1 MKHVLYEEFVKR
13 HNTHQTHFDD
23 LVLLGPDGIDEIKD
37 KVKRFFAK
45 LDGEDL
51 GLNTTVKVDG
61 SPAVIC
67 FSKFP
72 GYPDN
77 SICLKSFVNNA
88 NNVLSSVEE
97 IESRYGDRQSMSEK
111 LVYCLELAKLIPE
124 GEAWQGDCLFSDD
137 DKHVENIRGKEYITF
152 QPNKIVYAFSQENP
166 GFEKVKN
173 ASFGIAFHTVYKD
186 DGNGGKT
193 QTFRPAIDT
202 ISWPDWAY
210 IMSPA
215 LNVDKEKFNI
225 DSIKEAYS
233 NFNKAAQD
241 LVRDPAYIDL
251 VRNEVFMQYWN
262 TFENANIADKKQ
274 TQLDV
279 STVVKDL
286 KRYVSEKQT
295 VEFQKKFNSLK
306 TNKGKMNAIDVWAGA
321 VAELKEII
329 NYNQETIV
337 NLVEA
342 LNAASALKMLM
353 WEGFKS
359 GASQD
364 YSTFYKSKTK
374 GIIDANME
382 GVAMSDAEG
391 NIVKIVDRTE
401 FSSANRDP
409 DIMAG
414 WEHPERNLSE
424 SKIDFFERLLESH
437 RLSEVRLGISD
448 LNYKNGEYTSGFKS
462 FISDG
467 KPLICSKTKESE
479 NTVSIVIE
487 PTEELLNIED
497 TKEFSEK
504 LEAAILAKD
513 PTIRWVEKPKDAS
526 GVGSSDVYLNTDFQE
541 AIQGYLFEKYWNSP
555 LQDNSNYVETLF
567 SEDFKERINWDICR
581 ADYEKF
587 KSDIYTTYKKGK
599 VSSNTWLSYF
609 IAIAKTGAKK
619 IKDLYREEFRPQ
631 GKPTVFA
638 RGLKCN
644 IGSDINDFFSK
655 HFLGKPKDRF
665 NKSDVILVFGAN
677 PESIAREYISKCL
690 TSKTV
695 EDYCKVCDEALSNGS
710 VLGLSLK
717 KGKNEVH
724 AELLATTTSIN
735 KEVFGENAS
744 TTIVY
749 NGENDPL
756 NTFTSFKEACNN
768 PEFMHHIK
776 DFRFEEYISEKEK
789 GKEKQGLTSEII
801 LPVNED
807 FQKSFSDYIKITIRT
822 NDREKGS
829 VTVEPYKH
837 GSNAALG
844 KWPTVMQEELG
855 VSMPKKSKS
864 LSKYEQ
870 CVEKINIFLSWFKIV
885 YESENAD
892 LFIATFV
899 SSGGYPLANNL
910 SGETRLMTAPIIKI
924 S

>member
-1 MKHVLYEEFVKR
+1 MKHILYEEFVKR
-13 HNTHQTHFDD
+13 HNVHQLHFEDA
-23 LVLLGPDGIDEIKD
+23 VLLGPDGIDEIKD

-51 GLNTTVKVDG
+51 GLNMTSKIDG
-61 SPAVIC
+61 APAVIC

-97 IESRYGDRQSMSEK
+97 IESRYGDRPSMSEK

-152 QPNKIVYAFSQENP
+152 QPNKIVYAFSQENS
-166 GFEKVKN
+166 GYEKVKN

-215 LNVDKEKFNI
+215 LNVNKEKFNI
-225 DSIKEAYS
+225 NSIKEAYS
-233 NFNKAAQD
+233 DFNKAAQD

-279 STVVKDL
+279 TTVVKDL

-306 TNKGKMNAIDVWAGA
+306 TAKGKMNAIDVWAGA

-337 NLVEA
+337 HLVEA

-382 GVAMSDAEG
+382 GVAMSDADG

-424 SKIDFFERLLESH
+424 NKIEFFERLLEGGVG
-437 RLSEVRLGISD
+437 RLSISD
-448 LNYKNGEYTSGFKS
+448 INYKNGEYVKKYKS

-467 KPLICSKTKESE
+467 KPLNCSKTKTSE
-479 NTVSIVIE
+479 TFPIIIE
-487 PTEELLNIED
+487 PTQELLNIED

-504 LEAAILAKD
+504 LEATILAKN
-513 PTIRWVEKPKDAS
+513 PTVRWVEKPREAS
-526 GVGSSDVYLNTDFQE
+526 GLGSEDITFNVDFQE
-541 AIQGYLFEKYWNSP
+541 AIQGYLFEKYWLNPFQKDS
-555 LQDNSNYVETLF
+555 DYIETLF
-567 SEDFKERINWDICR
+567 SEDFKERIDWQVCS

-587 KSDIYTTYKKGK
+587 KSDISKTLTNKGYA
-599 VSSNTWLSYF
+599 SSNSWLSYF
-609 IAIAKTGAKK
+609 IAIAKDGAKK
-619 IKDLYREEFRPQ
+619 IMGLYLNGR
-631 GKPTVFA
+631 KPIGVPTAFA
-638 RGLKCN
+638 RGLKCSISSKVN
-644 IGSDINDFFSK
+644 SFFSEALFK
-655 HFLGKPKDRF
+655 KPKDRT
-665 NKSDVILVFGAN
+665 NKSDILLVFGPN
-677 PESIAREYISKCL
+677 PESTAKEYITKCL
-690 TSKTV
+690 TSSTV

-717 KGKNEVH
+717 KGKNDVH

-744 TTIVY
+744 TAIVY
-749 NGENDPL
+749 NGEDDPL
-756 NTFTSFKEACNN
+756 NTLASFKETCQN
-768 PEFMHHIK
+768 PELMKHIK
-776 DFRFEEYISEKEK
+776 DFKFEEFSVTKN
-789 GKEKQGLTSEII
+789 GKEEQGLTAEIT
-801 LPVNED
+801 LPVNEEYHQD
-807 FQKSFSDYIKITIRT
+807 FSDFIKIQIRS
-822 NDREKGS
+822 NNREKES

-837 GSNAALG
+837 GANAALG
-844 KWPTVMQEELG
+844 KWPTIMQEELG
-855 VSMPKKSKS
+855 VSMSKKSNPDMS
-864 LSKYEQ
+864 HYER
-870 CVEKINIFLSWFKIV
+870 CIEKINIFLSWFKIV
-885 YESENAD
+885 YESENSD
-892 LFIATFV
+892 LLIATFV

>member
-1 MKHVLYEEFVKR
+1 MKHILYEEFVKR

-23 LVLLGPDGIDEIKD
+23 LVLLGPNGIDEIKD

-67 FSKFP
+67 FAKFP
-72 GYPDN
+72 DYPDN

-97 IESRYGDRQSMSEK
+97 IESRYGDRPSMSEK

-166 GFEKVKN
+166 GYEKVKN

-215 LNVDKEKFNI
+215 LNVNKEKFNI

-279 STVVKDL
+279 TTVVKDL

-306 TNKGKMNAIDVWAGA
+306 TAKGKMNAIDVWAGA

-337 NLVEA
+337 HLVEA

-382 GVAMSDAEG
+382 GVAMSDADG

-414 WEHPERNLSE
+414 WEHPERNISE
-424 SKIDFFERLLESH
+424 NKIDFFERLLEGGIG
-437 RLSEVRLGISD
+437 RLSISD
-448 LNYKNGEYTSGFKS
+448 INYKNGEYVQKYKS

-467 KPLICSKTKESE
+467 KPLNCSKTKTSE
-479 NTVSIVIE
+479 TFPIIIE
-487 PTEELLNIED
+487 PTQELLGIED
-497 TKEFSEK
+497 TQEFADK
-504 LEAAILAKD
+504 LEAAILSQNPIVKW
-513 PTIRWVEKPKDAS
+513 IEKPREAS
-526 GVGSSDVYLNTDFQE
+526 GLGSEDITLNVDFQE
-541 AIQGYLFEKYWNSP
+541 AIQGYLFEKYWLNPFQKDS
-555 LQDNSNYVETLF
+555 DYIETLF
-567 SEDFKERINWDICR
+567 SEDFKERIDWQVCS

-587 KSDIYTTYKKGK
+587 KSDISKTLTNKGYA
-599 VSSNTWLSYF
+599 SSNSWLSYF
-609 IAIAKTGAKK
+609 IAIAKDGAKK
-619 IKDLYREEFRPQ
+619 IMGLYLN
-631 GKPTVFA
+631 GHKPIGAPTAFA
-638 RGLKCN
+638 RGLKCGISSEVN
-644 IGSDINDFFSK
+644 SFFSEALFK
-655 HFLGKPKDRF
+655 KPKDRT
-665 NKSDVILVFGAN
+665 NKSDILLVFGSN
-677 PESIAREYISKCL
+677 PKSTAKEYITKCL
-690 TSKTV
+690 TASTV
-695 EDYCKVCDEALSNGS
+695 EDYCKVCDESLSNGS
-710 VLGLSLK
+710 VIGLSLK
-717 KGKNEVH
+717 KGKNDVH

-735 KEVFGENAS
+735 REVFGENAS
-744 TTIVY
+744 TAIVY

-756 NTFTSFKEACNN
+756 NTLASFKETCQN
-768 PEFMHHIK
+768 PELMKHIK
-776 DFRFEEYISEKEK
+776 DFKFEEFFVTKN
-789 GKEKQGLTSEII
+789 GKEEQGLTAEIT
-801 LPVNED
+801 LPVNEEYHQD
-807 FQKSFSDYIKITIRT
+807 FSDFIKIQIRS
-822 NDREKGS
+822 NNREKES

-837 GSNAALG
+837 GANAALG
-844 KWPTVMQEELG
+844 KWPTIMQEELG
-855 VSMPKKSKS
+855 VSMPKKSNPAMS
-864 LSKYEQ
+864 HYER
-870 CVEKINIFLSWFKIV
+870 CIEKINIFLSWFKIV

-892 LFIATFV
+892 LLIATFV

>member
-1 MKHVLYEEFVKR
+1 MKQSLYEEFVKR
-13 HNTHQTHFDD
+13 HNVHQLHFED
-23 LVLLGPDGIDEIKD
+23 LVLLGSDGIDEIKD
-37 KVKRFFAK
+37 KVKKFFAK

-51 GLNTTVKVDG
+51 GLNTGVKIDG
-61 SPAVIC
+61 APACIC

-72 GYPDN
+72 GYPNN
-77 SICLKSFVNNA
+77 SICLKSFINNA

-97 IESRYGDRQSMSEK
+97 IESRYGDRPSMSEK

-166 GFEKVKN
+166 GYEKVKN

-193 QTFRPAIDT
+193 QTFRPAIDS
-202 ISWPDWAY
+202 IQWPDWAY

-215 LNVDKEKFNI
+215 LNVTKESFNI
-225 DSIKEAYS
+225 DGIKEAYS
-233 NFNKAAQD
+233 DFNQAAQD
-241 LVRDPAYIDL
+241 LVRDPAYTDL
-251 VRNEVFMQYWN
+251 VHNEVFMQYWN

-295 VEFQKKFNSLK
+295 AEFQKKFNSLK
-306 TNKGKMNAIDVWAGA
+306 TSKGKMNAIDVWAGS

-337 NLVEA
+337 ALVEA
-342 LNAASALKMLM
+342 LNAASTLKMLM

-359 GASQD
+359 GASQE

-424 SKIDFFERLLESH
+424 SKIDFFERLLEGGVG
-437 RLSEVRLGISD
+437 RLSISD
-448 LNYKNGEYTSGFKS
+448 INYKNGEYVQKYKA
-462 FISDG
+462 FINDG
-467 KPLICSKTKESE
+467 KPLNCSKTKTSE
-479 NTVSIVIE
+479 TVPIIIE
-487 PTEELLNIED
+487 PTQELLDIED
-497 TKEFSEK
+497 TKEFADK
-504 LEAAILAKD
+504 LEAAILAQN
-513 PTIRWVEKPKDAS
+513 PTVKWVEKPREAS
-526 GVGSSDVYLNTDFQE
+526 GLGSEDITLNIDFQE
-541 AIQGYLFEKYWNSP
+541 AIQGYLFEKYWLNP
-555 LQDNSNYVETLF
+555 LQKDSDYIETLF
-567 SEDFKERINWDICR
+567 SEEFKERIDWQVCS

-587 KSDIYTTYKKGK
+587 KSDISKTLTNKGYA
-599 VSSNTWLSYF
+599 SSNSWLSYF
-609 IAIAKTGAKK
+609 IAIAKDGAKK
-619 IKDLYREEFRPQ
+619 IMNLYLNEH
-631 GKPTVFA
+631 KPIGAPTAFA

-644 IGSDINDFFSK
+644 ISSEVNSFFSEALFK
-655 HFLGKPKDRF
+655 KPKDRT
-665 NKSDVILVFGAN
+665 NKSDILLVFGSN
-677 PESIAREYISKCL
+677 PESTAKEYITKCL
-690 TSKTV
+690 AAPTV
-695 EDYCKVCDEALSNGS
+695 EEYCKVCDEALSNGS
-710 VLGLSLK
+710 VIGLSLK
-717 KGKNEVH
+717 KGKNDVH

-735 KEVFGENAS
+735 KTVFGENAS
-744 TTIVY
+744 TAIVY

-756 NTFTSFKEACNN
+756 NTFVSFKETCQN
-768 PEFMHHIK
+768 PELMKHIK
-776 DFRFEEYISEKEK
+776 DFKFEEFSVIKN
-789 GKEKQGLTSEII
+789 GKEEQGLTAEIT

-807 FQKSFSDYIKITIRT
+807 YHQDFSDFIKIQIRS
-822 NDREKGS
+822 NNREKES

-837 GSNAALG
+837 GANAALG
-844 KWPTVMQEELG
+844 KWPTIIQEELG
-855 VSMPKKSKS
+855 VSMPKKSNPAMS
-864 LSKYEQ
+864 HYER
-870 CVEKINIFLSWFKIV
+870 CIEKINIFLSWFKMV
-885 YESENAD
+885 YESDKSD
-892 LFIATFV
+892 LLIAAFV